1 MVLLIPGNANPT
13 RADIDAYL
21 HQSRTR
27 TRTRTCADSP
37 LRDIKS
43 TVREIECKSGAG
55 ALLHPAE
62 EYFLERATISA
73 L

>member
-1 MVLLIPGNANPT
+1 MVLLVPGKANPT

-21 HQSRTR
+21 HQNRARARALTYES
-27 TRTRTCADSP
+27 
-37 LRDIKS
+37 LLQDIKS

-62 EYFLERATISA
+62 EYFLERAEIS
-73 L
+73 LL

>member
-21 HQSRTR
+21 LQIRTH
-27 TRTRTCADSP
+27 TRESP

-62 EYFLERATISA
+62 EYFLERATISV

>member
-21 HQSRTR
+21 LQIRTR
-27 TRTRTCADSP
+27 TRTRGESP
-37 LRDIKS
+37 PLHDIKYV
-43 TVREIECKSGAG
+43 VREIQNKSGAG

-62 EYFLERATISA
+62 EYFLERATRSV

>member
-21 HQSRTR
+21 LL
-27 TRTRTCADSP
+27 ADSP

-43 TVREIECKSGAG
+43 TVREIQSKSGVG

-62 EYFLERATISA
+62 EYFLERAAIIV